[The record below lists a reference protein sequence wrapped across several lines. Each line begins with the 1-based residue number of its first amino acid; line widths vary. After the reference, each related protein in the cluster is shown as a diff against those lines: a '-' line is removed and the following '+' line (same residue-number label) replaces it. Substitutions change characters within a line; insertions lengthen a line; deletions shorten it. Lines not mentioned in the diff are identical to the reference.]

1 MNAFNVYIIF
11 LYFSVSTLESN
22 LVKFGGFSLGN
33 TKKMNNV
40 FNLSFILG

>member
-1 MNAFNVYIIF
+1 MNAFSVYIIF
-11 LYFSVSTLESN
+11 LYFSVSTLKSN

-33 TKKMNNV
+33 MKKMNNV